1 MYIRNLCKL
10 ITVVY
15 GDVHVHYLY
24 QGVYSGQGEVLMV
37 TPQHI
42 SNLSLFMSMLEFC
55 DDNDQVIELPEV
67 KELKEVWIITS
78 K

>member
-15 GDVHVHYLY
+15 GDFHVHYLY
-24 QGVYSGQGEVLMV
+24 QGVISAQGEVLMV